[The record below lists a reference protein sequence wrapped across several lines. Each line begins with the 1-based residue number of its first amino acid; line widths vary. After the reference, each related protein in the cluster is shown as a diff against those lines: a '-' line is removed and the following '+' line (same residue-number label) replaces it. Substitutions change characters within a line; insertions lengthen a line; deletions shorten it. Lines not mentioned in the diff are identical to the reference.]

1 MTHGTLAEV
10 KSFEAGIRIEAPA
23 EQVWQVLV
31 DVGSYRDWDSG
42 VDRVDGSVDLGQKL
56 VVHAT
61 VARGRAF
68 PVTVTELRPGE
79 AMRWRGG
86 LPLGLFTGER
96 TFRLDP
102 QTDGSTEFTMREE
115 YTGPLAGLMG
125 RTIPDLNPSFRQFAA
140 GLKARAEQRA
150 AQLPG

>member
-1 MTHGTLAEV
+1 V
-10 KSFEAGIRIEAPA
+10 KTFEAGIRIGASA

-31 DVGSYRDWDSG
+31 DVGSYRDWSSG
-42 VDRVDGSVDLGQKL
+42 VDRVDGTVGLGERL

-68 PVTVTELRPGE
+68 PVTVTEIRPGE
-79 AMRWRGG
+79 AMRWQGG
-86 LPLGLFTGER
+86 LPLGLFVGER

-102 QTDGSTEFTMREE
+102 QADGSTEFTMREE
-115 YTGPLAGLMG
+115 YSGPLTGLLG
-125 RTIPDLNPSFRQFAA
+125 RTIPDLNPSFREFAA

-150 AQLPG
+150 AQLSG